1 VSLAAAVGVAITF
14 YLGLWQL
21 SRAHQKEA
29 AHASIET
36 LSSQPPLSLAV
47 ALGRGGSGR
56 LIDHR
61 LEVTGR
67 WLSAHTVALDNRPLS
82 GKPGFFVFTPLLNE
96 ATGKAVMVQRGWV
109 PRDFVDRSRVP
120 AFATPTGEVTV
131 LGRIARAPPR
141 TFELG
146 QAAPTA
152 LLRQNLNLPDFQRE
166 TRLDLWDHVLVQ
178 LDPSPVDGLSRDWPA
193 PKLGTDTHYGYAFQW
208 FGLCALIAA
217 LFVWFQLVP
226 RFLRRATS
234 ATSAASAAPRAIIS
248 KVPVSSADP
257 SV

>member
-1 VSLAAAVGVAITF
+1 VSVAAALGVTITC

-29 AHASIET
+29 AQASIDS
-36 LSSQPPLSLAV
+36 LSRQPPLSLAA
-47 ALGRGGSGR
+47 ALGAGGSNS

-61 LEVTGR
+61 LQLTGR
-67 WLSAHTVALDNRPLS
+67 WLSAHTVALDNRPLN

-96 ATGKAVMVQRGWV
+96 ASGKAVLVQRGWV

-120 AFATPTGEVTV
+120 TFATPLGEVTV
-131 LGRIARAPPR
+131 LGRIARVPPR
-141 TFELG
+141 TFQLG
-146 QAAPTA
+146 QAAPPA
-152 LLRQNLNLPDFQRE
+152 MLRQNLNVVDFQRE

-178 LDPSPVDGLSRDWPA
+178 LDPNPVDGLSRDWPA
-193 PKLGTDTHYGYAFQW
+193 PKLGADTHYGYAFQW

-226 RFLRRATS
+226 RFRRR
-234 ATSAASAAPRAIIS
+234 AASATPTPHPSAP
-248 KVPVSSADP
+248 V
-257 SV
+257 